1 MKINLFMKKIKEKY
15 IAIPIQAKLALWITI
30 CTLVQKGISVVTVPI
45 FTRMMD
51 TTSYGRVSAYFSWL
65 NIISIICSF
74 KLGAGV
80 YNKGLSKYKDEQ
92 EKFCLTMQY
101 TTSLITVIIFIIYL
115 IFHKWINYLTDMS
128 TVITCLMFIQVF
140 FSTAMGFWSVRQQYL
155 FKYKQVACATLI
167 YAILN
172 PILGLFFVCNTA
184 YGNRDIARIASVVL
198 AEVIIGL
205 FFYVINVKDGKGIFK
220 KEHSIFAIKFNVPLI
235 PHYFSEYILNQS
247 DRIMIQKLCTYSS
260 VAFYSVA
267 YNAGMLMTIITGSL
281 NQAITPWLYQ
291 SLDKEEFDK
300 IEQVLI
306 GLSLII
312 LLPMIIFIALAP
324 EAILIL
330 AGRAYSSAA
339 YVIPPVAGSVVFL
352 FLYTNFANI
361 EFYFDYNNFTMY
373 ISMIGAGLN
382 IVFNYIFIKLFGYV
396 AACYTTF
403 FCYFVYCTGH
413 YFFMEYII
421 CKNYGRHLI
430 DWRKLFGIFT
440 IMLFLMIIMSLLYS
454 ITVVRYVIIIVVL
467 VYIIYK
473 RKLIMDKANMFLK
486 KKNL

>member
-1 MKINLFMKKIKEKY
+1 
-15 IAIPIQAKLALWITI
+15 
-30 CTLVQKGISVVTVPI
+30 
-45 FTRMMD
+45 
-51 TTSYGRVSAYFSWL
+51 
-65 NIISIICSF
+65 
-74 KLGAGV
+74 
-80 YNKGLSKYKDEQ
+80 
-92 EKFCLTMQY
+92 
-101 TTSLITVIIFIIYL
+101 
-115 IFHKWINYLTDMS
+115 
-128 TVITCLMFIQVF
+128 
-140 FSTAMGFWSVRQQYL
+140 
-155 FKYKQVACATLI
+155 
-167 YAILN
+167 
-172 PILGLFFVCNTA
+172 
-184 YGNRDIARIASVVL
+184 
-198 AEVIIGL
+198 
-205 FFYVINVKDGKGIFK
+205 
-220 KEHSIFAIKFNVPLI
+220 
-235 PHYFSEYILNQS
+235 
-247 DRIMIQKLCTYSS
+247 MIQKLCTYSS

-396 AACYTTF
+396 AAGYTTF
-403 FCYFVYCTGH
+403 FAIL
-413 YFFMEYII
+413 YIV
-421 CKNYGRHLI
+421 R
-430 DWRKLFGIFT
+430 D
-440 IMLFLMIIMSLLYS
+440 IISLWN
-454 ITVVRYVIIIVVL
+454 I
-467 VYIIYK
+467 
-473 RKLIMDKANMFLK
+473 
-486 KKNL
+486 